1 MAVIVETLT
10 DNRNRTAADLRHYF
24 DKFGGNM
31 GTPGCVSFMFSK
43 NGVIV
48 IEKENN
54 DEDAL
59 MEVAIESGAT
69 DFIVDNEA
77 FVIYT
82 EPNDLGK
89 VRDELE
95 KNGYNNFISAQ
106 VEMIPS
112 TYTII
117 KDEET
122 SAKMQKLL
130 DMLEDNDDVQ
140 DVWHNWEIEE

>member
-1 MAVIVETLT
+1 
-10 DNRNRTAADLRHYF
+10 
-24 DKFGGNM
+24 
-31 GTPGCVSFMFSK
+31 
-43 NGVIV
+43 
-48 IEKENN
+48 
-54 DEDAL
+54 

-112 TYTII
+112 TYTTI

-140 DVWHNWEIEE
+140 DVWHNWEIEG